1 LVGAVNELPIQ
12 GTPDEPFSGSRVEH
26 KRTVVIGDVG
36 SLDAR
41 PCASSTVADG
51 VPATIIAAR
60 TDPTTAHVVHS
71 RKRKPFAVV
80 GVGTPP
86 KASPLLIRLLA
97 AEVLRSLDQQFAQ
110 AHAEADNPSSEQAA

>member
-1 LVGAVNELPIQ
+1 MNELPIQ
-12 GTPDEPFSGSRVEH
+12 STPDEPFSGSRVELE
-26 KRTVVIGDVG
+26 RTVVIGEAG
-36 SLDAR
+36 SFDAR

-51 VPATIIAAR
+51 VPATITASR
-60 TDPTTAHVVHS
+60 TDPATARVVHP